1 MYSPCAPPAIVD
13 ALHVCFL
20 FNVVNRLFN
29 SFGYDW
35 GNEANALKGAAI
47 LNRIG
52 YRVPEFLMR

>member
-1 MYSPCAPPAIVD
+1 
-13 ALHVCFL
+13 
-20 FNVVNRLFN
+20 VVNRLANF
-29 SFGYDW
+29 FGYDW